1 MARSLQPEN
10 ALDSW
15 SKWST
20 ELYSRPVVVEALS
33 GGRSN
38 QSFLLDS
45 DIGKLVLRINGTDS
59 LLPGANRSNE
69 ITIWQAASKQGI
81 APPLVFVD
89 PQNQYLV
96 STYINNEIPSQAPF
110 NPGYIDQAFDL
121 LIRCHQLDI
130 KTSNI
135 NYHDHIEHYWQIIEA
150 RSKPLNPVLV
160 KQRKPMQST
169 LESLINRKTPTG
181 LCHHDPVT
189 ANFIGTPNRLY
200 LIDWEYAATGL
211 QIIDY
216 AALAT
221 EWQIDDAFIL
231 ERTKVEPELLTKAKV
246 LYRYLC
252 LLWENSVA

>member
-1 MARSLQPEN
+1 VAGEVTRVFCWIQIL
-10 ALDSW
+10 ASW
-15 SKWST
+15 SYVLTAPIHYYPAPTAATKS
-20 ELYSRPVVVEALS
+20 LS
-33 GGRSN
+33 GRL
-38 QSFLLDS
+38 Q
-45 DIGKLVLRINGTDS
+45 
-59 LLPGANRSNE
+59 ANR
-69 ITIWQAASKQGI
+69 ASHHPWCLLIPKT
-81 APPLVFVD
+81 
-89 PQNQYLV
+89 NTSV